1 MASVF
6 RRRIGYKIV
15 STILPLLNKDK
26 VIHMAD
32 SIPVLLKLQQHKFLP
47 PQFELTW
54 KDILKVQPELQERVH
69 PNTVLTYLKN
79 QDFPTKDG
87 ISDIYMDSIK
97 QDKFIFVVE
106 QERFTSSVL
115 LDICFRINVIPANSC
130 FFRNV
135 PVESILVEF
144 SSPNI
149 AKPFHYG
156 HFRST
161 IIGNFVANI
170 CNYVGHEVTRMNYI
184 GDWGFQYG
192 ILAAGFRKFGSEEKL
207 SADPLTHLFEVYKE
221 ANARISN
228 DKEFDEEARKY
239 FQLMEE
245 GDSEVLSLWSK
256 LRDLSLKE
264 MKATYHRLNI
274 NFDVFHGESM
284 YAENVK
290 EIFDELQKKNLVTC
304 DENGCIEI
312 VVPKQNGE
320 QETVVLRKSDG
331 TSLYLSRDI
340 AAAIDRMKK
349 YHFDSLYYVVDSSQ
363 TKHFTFLRNI
373 LTSMGY
379 SWASNIHHIPFGR
392 ILKFSTRK
400 GSVVFLHDILNEA
413 KERTL
418 ESMKNSPNTKVEDDM
433 DETADILGIASLII
447 NDFSTKRRKDYNF
460 TWERVL
466 DIKGD
471 SGNSLQY
478 CHARLNSIKEKCGFD
493 LCKDCELQS
502 LVEPEAIS
510 LIAHL
515 AKFDEVIYKTYADL
529 EPCILV
535 HYLFLLRNEI
545 GRAIKVLPVKGS
557 NPYVGRAR
565 LLLFH
570 AAQLVLKKGLQILGI
585 TPLNQM

>member
-6 RRRIGYKIV
+6 RKRIGSKIF

-26 VIHMAD
+26 VIHMGD
-32 SIPVLLKLQQHKFLP
+32 SIPVFLKLQQYKFLP

-54 KDILKVQPELQERVH
+54 KDVLKVQPDLQERVH

-115 LDICFRINVIPANSC
+115 LDICSRINVIPANSC
-130 FFRNV
+130 FFKNV
-135 PVESILVEF
+135 PVENVLVEF

-184 GDWGFQYG
+184 GDWGVQYG

-221 ANARISN
+221 ANARISD
-228 DKEFDEEARKY
+228 DKEFDEEARNY
-239 FQLMEE
+239 FKLMEE
-245 GDSEVLSLWSK
+245 GDSEVLSLWRK

-274 NFDVFHGESM
+274 NFDAIHSESM

-290 EIFDELQKKNLVTC
+290 EIFDDLQKKKLVTC

-340 AAAIDRMKK
+340 AAAIDRMKN

-363 TKHFTFLRNI
+363 TKHFTFLKNI

-379 SWASNIHHIPFGR
+379 SWA
-392 ILKFSTRK
+392 
-400 GSVVFLHDILNEA
+400 
-413 KERTL
+413 
-418 ESMKNSPNTKVEDDM
+418 
-433 DETADILGIASLII
+433 
-447 NDFSTKRRKDYNF
+447 
-460 TWERVL
+460 
-466 DIKGD
+466 
-471 SGNSLQY
+471 
-478 CHARLNSIKEKCGFD
+478 
-493 LCKDCELQS
+493 
-502 LVEPEAIS
+502 
-510 LIAHL
+510 
-515 AKFDEVIYKTYADL
+515 
-529 EPCILV
+529 
-535 HYLFLLRNEI
+535 
-545 GRAIKVLPVKGS
+545 
-557 NPYVGRAR
+557 
-565 LLLFH
+565 
-570 AAQLVLKKGLQILGI
+570 
-585 TPLNQM
+585 